1 MLKKILVVI
10 LLGAAAVVGLALLIQ
25 LIPVN
30 RTNPPVV
37 TQVKWDSPETAALF
51 KRACADCH
59 SNETIWPWYS
69 QVAPV
74 SWLVAKD
81 VREGREKLNVSDLN
95 GGDQGRLMKRI
106 EEISEVIQEGEM
118 PMAIYLP
125 MHPEAKLTQDEAST
139 LSRGLQ
145 KSLLDTIQ

>member
-10 LLGAAAVVGLALLIQ
+10 LLGAVAVVGLALLIQ

-95 GGDQGRLMKRI
+95 GGDPGRLMKRI
-106 EEISEVIQEGEM
+106 EEISEVIEEGEM
-118 PMAIYLP
+118 PMPIYLP
-125 MHPEAKLTQDEAST
+125 MHPEAKLTQAEAST